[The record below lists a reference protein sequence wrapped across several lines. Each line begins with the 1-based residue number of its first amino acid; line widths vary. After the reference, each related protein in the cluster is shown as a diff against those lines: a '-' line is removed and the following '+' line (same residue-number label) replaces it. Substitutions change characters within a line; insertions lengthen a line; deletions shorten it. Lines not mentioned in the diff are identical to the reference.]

1 MLFNVFPI
9 KTVLFQFLFLLI
21 TISLEGLI
29 LRRLLRLG
37 RRTSIEYS
45 ASINLLTVFLG
56 WLTFFFILP
65 FLPEPLRGVLISY
78 IFFDRL
84 IPAQIAPF
92 YTLLVIIAFGIFL
105 AAYIIKIVG
114 LRILQILLG
123 VPITKVSS
131 IAPTK
136 TLSNSFL
143 PNRSPE
149 RQVLKYQA
157 NQAVAVL
164 LANACSH
171 TVISL
176 LLVLIYIQIH
186 YYQP

>member
-21 TISLEGLI
+21 TISIEGLI

-56 WLTFFFILP
+56 WLTFFFVLP

-92 YTLLVIIAFGIFL
+92 YTLLVITAFAVFL
-105 AAYIIKIVG
+105 AAYLIKFIS
-114 LRILQILLG
+114 LRLLQNLLG
-123 VPITKVSS
+123 VPRNKVSS
-131 IAPTK
+131 VIHTK

-143 PNRSPE
+143 PNRAPE
-149 RQVLKYQA
+149 RQVLTYQA
-157 NQAVAVL
+157 NQAIAVL

-171 TVISL
+171 SAISL

-186 YYQP
+186 FYQP